1 MIPSSVCL
9 FVLTELFYLFL
20 IGGKLLYN
28 FVLVS
33 AVQQHES
40 VILIYIYMCL
50 YIYIYIYVYICIYI
64 YIPSLPLFPLL
75 PSSHPSRSS
84 QSSRLG
90 SLCYLAT
97 SRYFFYT

>member
-40 VILIYIYMCL
+40 VILILVFMNIFQLSY
-50 YIYIYIYVYICIYI
+50 
-64 YIPSLPLFPLL
+64 LL
-75 PSSHPSRSS
+75 ISSYYS
-84 QSSRLG
+84 
-90 SLCYLAT
+90 
-97 SRYFFYT
+97 

>member
-40 VILIYIYMCL
+40 VILIYIYVSL
-50 YIYIYIYVYICIYI
+50 YIYIYICLHMYI
-64 YIPSLPLFPLL
+64 YLHPFPPSLPSPPLISPL
-75 PSSHPSRSS
+75 
-84 QSSRLG
+84 
-90 SLCYLAT
+90 
-97 SRYFFYT
+97 

>member
-40 VILIYIYMCL
+40 VILIYIYVSL
-50 YIYIYIYVYICIYI
+50 YIYIYMSTYVYISTSL
-64 YIPSLPLFPLL
+64 PSLSSLSSPHLTPLGHHRAPGWAPFVI
-75 PSSHPSRSS
+75 
-84 QSSRLG
+84 
-90 SLCYLAT
+90 
-97 SRYFFYT
+97 

>member
-9 FVLTELFYLFL
+9 FDLTELFYLFL

-40 VILIYIYMCL
+40 VILIYIYVSL
-50 YIYIYIYVYICIYI
+50 YIYIYICLHMYI
-64 YIPSLPLFPLL
+64 YLHPFPPSLPSPPLISPL
-75 PSSHPSRSS
+75 
-84 QSSRLG
+84 
-90 SLCYLAT
+90 
-97 SRYFFYT
+97 